1 MARVEPMARRL
12 AALPPDRLQPVLD
25 EVAAYLAQLDLL
37 GLADPD
43 VVPGNTAPRLQTR
56 LNRAATVVVGLSP
69 LALVGAG
76 VNAPPLVVV
85 RVVSRR
91 PMARISRAN
100 TLMLAAIVAFPV
112 SWLGWA
118 LLGRRRLRHPW
129 RATLVAGPIGGYA
142 ALACWEQLDRVRRAR
157 LHWRRLRRSSDLL
170 DGLREERAAVVKA
183 VDDALGVPARSLSA
197 SGGPGPWRRPADA
210 EAPAPPGPP

>member
-1 MARVEPMARRL
+1 
-12 AALPPDRLQPVLD
+12 
-25 EVAAYLAQLDLL
+25 
-37 GLADPD
+37 
-43 VVPGNTAPRLQTR
+43 
-56 LNRAATVVVGLSP
+56 

-76 VNAPPLVVV
+76 VNAPPLIVV
-85 RVVSRR
+85 RLVSRR

-118 LLGRRRLRHPW
+118 LLARRRLRHPW
-129 RATLVAGPIGGYA
+129 RGTLVAGPIGGYA

-197 SGGPGPWRRPADA
+197 SVVPGPWRRPADA
-210 EAPAPPGPP
+210 EVPAPPGSP